1 MRLSDLSAAS
11 GVPVAT
17 VKYYLREGLLPPGRL
32 TAATSAQYDD
42 SHLQRLRLVRALVDV
57 AGLSLAEVAAVVRCL
72 DDPPTSWHDM
82 LGAAHLGPPPRGETP
97 STPGSAAS

>member
-42 SHLQRLRLVRALVDV
+42 SHLQRLRLYAPWSTLQ
-57 AGLSLAEVAAVVRCL
+57 GCPL
-72 DDPPTSWHDM
+72 
-82 LGAAHLGPPPRGETP
+82 PR
-97 STPGSAAS
+97 